1 MPLNEPAAV
10 GAKVIV
16 RLSEPPAAMVTGSV
30 TPATLNAAFPVLICE
45 TVALALPLL
54 LITRICV
61 LPAPTATL
69 PNEIADALACK
80 VAEGAAVA
88 VPLSETCC
96 GLDAALSVKVT
107 APVRVPVAVGAKTT
121 EIVQLAF
128 TARLAPQ
135 LFDWAKSPEAAMPL
149 MASAAVPLLV
159 KVTACAGLVVVI
171 AWLPNVRLAGDKLT
185 TGATPVPLSPTD
197 SVGLVAVL

>member
-16 RLSEPPAAMVTGSV
+16 RLSEPPAAMVAGSV

-54 LITRICV
+54 LIVKVCV

-69 PNEIADALACK
+69 PNEIVDALACR
-80 VAEGAAVA
+80 VANGAAVA
-88 VPLSETCC
+88 VPLSVICC
-96 GLDAALSVKVT
+96 GLAAALSVKVI
-107 APVRVPVAVGAKTT
+107 APVRVPVVVGAKTT

-128 TARLAPQ
+128 TARLVPQ
-135 LFDWAKSPEAAMPL
+135 
-149 MASAAVPLLV
+149 
-159 KVTACAGLVVVI
+159 
-171 AWLPNVRLAGDKLT
+171 
-185 TGATPVPLSPTD
+185 
-197 SVGLVAVL
+197 VAH